1 MLPLGKIAGRA
12 IWAFCK
18 NSEGVVESA
27 SREFGMSDG
36 QKPVIS
42 QDHVGAL
49 VSLLRTA
56 RLVWRLVADPRVP
69 LFPKLI
75 LLVAAIYVIS
85 PVDLIPD
92 LILGLGQLDD
102 IGVAMLAIGV
112 FIQLCPPAVVDEH
125 RRAIAGESGPSA
137 KPPDDETIEGSF
149 RVMSD
154 DDPTHK

>member
-1 MLPLGKIAGRA
+1 MG
-12 IWAFCK
+12 
-18 NSEGVVESA
+18 NE
-27 SREFGMSDG
+27 

-42 QDHVGAL
+42 EEHVGSL
-49 VSLLRTA
+49 VSFLRTL
-56 RLVWRLVADPRVP
+56 RLVWRLLADPRVP

-75 LLVAAIYVIS
+75 VLAAAIYVIS

-102 IGVAMLAIGV
+102 LGIAMLAVGV
-112 FIQLCPPAVVDEH
+112 FIQLCPPALVDEH
-125 RRAIAGESGPSA
+125 RRAIAGESGKPA
-137 KPPDDETIEGSF
+137 KPSDEETIEGSF

>member
-1 MLPLGKIAGRA
+1 MNDER
-12 IWAFCK
+12 
-18 NSEGVVESA
+18 
-27 SREFGMSDG
+27 
-36 QKPVIS
+36 KPVVS
-42 QDHVGAL
+42 EDHVGAL
-49 VSLLRTA
+49 VSVLRTL
-56 RLVWRLVADPRVP
+56 RLVWRLLADPRVP

-112 FIQLCPPAVVDEH
+112 FIQLCPPALVDEH
-125 RRAIAGESGPSA
+125 RRAIAGESGEGA
-137 KPPDDETIEGSF
+137 KPSDGETIEGSF